1 MPKSLVYNRDRPAGD
16 VSFNMTPLIDCTF
29 LLIVFFIL
37 ASQMASSA
45 LSQLQLHRPVRSQAI
60 VPASP
65 PERVIVNIISID
77 ESVTSTRASHYE
89 IDGVAISLDRVDLL
103 THELNRRLIRAGE
116 AEFFVEIRADSR
128 VWYGDVFPVMSA
140 ATDAGISRMNITAL
154 VEVGR

>member
-1 MPKSLVYNRDRPAGD
+1 MPKSLVYNRNQPAGD

-37 ASQMASSA
+37 ASQMASNA
-45 LSQLQLHRPVRSQAI
+45 LSQLQLHRPVKSQAFL
-60 VPASP
+60 PAKP
-65 PERVIVNIISID
+65 PERVIVNVISID
-77 ESVTSTRASHYE
+77 EFATSSRASHYE
-89 IDGVAISLDRVDLL
+89 IDGVAIGLDRVDLL

-154 VEVGR
+154 VEVSQ